1 MQRRAAS
8 AQSPVL
14 VLALGVVV
22 AAGSQAFAARLVPM
36 SLSINGKVVMKA
48 SWGDNGSPGPD
59 VVWRYL
65 KNAKLQPM
73 NGFTLEPDRDDPL
86 HATLTGN
93 VVLEVSYGGRADLS
107 QLKLVRAAEDGPW
120 QIAPAEIE
128 RTFKSRH
135 KPFVFRVSIGGEP
148 RSWTMLQTRT
158 GPRPDDPENVW
169 QELKRLTI
177 YGKKIEPDADDPL
190 HATLTG
196 GVTVTLLYAE
206 KPWGQVEVP
215 QLKLSRDRPRSL
227 WKIDPADFERLLQNR
242 TKPE

>member
-1 MQRRAAS
+1 VQRPNKS
-8 AQSPVL
+8 ARLLVPILAMGV
-14 VLALGVVV
+14 VLASG
-22 AAGSQAFAARLVPM
+22 GQALAARYVPI
-36 SLSINGKVVMKA
+36 SISINGKVVMKTG
-48 SWGDNGSPGPD
+48 SGDNGNPGPD

-65 KNAKLQPM
+65 NKVRLEPS
-73 NGFTLEPDRDDPL
+73 NGFSLEPDRDDPL

-93 VVLEVSYGGRADLS
+93 VVLDVSYGGRADLS

-120 QIAPAEIE
+120 QVAPAEIE

-135 KPFVFRVSIGGEP
+135 KPFVFRVSIAGQP
-148 RSWTMLQTRT
+148 RSWTVLRTRT
-158 GPRPDDPENVW
+158 GPRPDDFDNVW
-169 QELKRLTI
+169 QELTRLTI

-206 KPWGQVEVP
+206 KPWGQAEVS

-227 WKIDPADFERLLQNR
+227 WKIDPAEFERLFQNR

>member
-8 AQSPVL
+8 APSPVL

-22 AAGSQAFAARLVPM
+22 AAGSQAVAARYVPI
-36 SLSINGKVVMKA
+36 SISINGKVVMKTG
-48 SWGDNGSPGPD
+48 SGDNGNPGPD

-65 KNAKLQPM
+65 NKVRFEPS
-73 NGFTLEPDRDDPL
+73 NGFILEPDRDDPL

-93 VVLEVSYGGRADLS
+93 VVLDVSYGGRADLA

-120 QIAPAEIE
+120 QVTPAEIE

-135 KPFVFRVSIGGEP
+135 KPFVFRVSIGGQP
-148 RSWTMLQTRT
+148 TGWTVLRTRT

-196 GVTVTLLYAE
+196 GVTVMLLYAE
-206 KPWGQVEVP
+206 KPWGQAEVP

-227 WKIDPADFERLLQNR
+227 WKIDPAEFERLFQNR
-242 TKPE
+242 TKRE

>member
-22 AAGSQAFAARLVPM
+22 AAGTQAFAARYVPI
-36 SLSINGKVVMKA
+36 SISINGKIVMK
-48 SWGDNGSPGPD
+48 SGTGDNGSPGPD

-65 KNAKLQPM
+65 KNAKLESVK
-73 NGFTLEPDRDDPL
+73 GFSLEPDRDDPL
-86 HATLTGN
+86 RATLSGN
-93 VVLEVSYGGRADLS
+93 VVLDVAYAGRADVA

-120 QIAPAEIE
+120 QVAPAEIE

-135 KPFVFRVSIGGEP
+135 KPFVFRVSIAGQP
-148 RSWTMLQTRT
+148 KSWTVLRTRT
-158 GPRPDDPENVW
+158 GPRPDDFDNVW

-190 HATLTG
+190 HATLTS
-196 GVTVTLLYAE
+196 GVTISLLYAE
-206 KPWGQVEVP
+206 KTWGQAEVP
-215 QLKLSRDRPRSL
+215 QLKLSRDRPTSL
-227 WKIDPADFERLLQNR
+227 WKIDPADFERLFQNR